1 MLPKRP
7 EISVLVATY
16 ALVSGSFA
24 DEKVKDTWWSW
35 KPLKEI
41 KVPVIDKTNP
51 IDRFIASKLKEHELL
66 MSEEADRRVLIRR
79 LYFDLWG
86 MPPTP
91 KEVNDFIKDSDPN
104 AYRKLVDKLLL
115 SPRYGERWARH
126 WLDVVHY
133 GETHGYDKDK
143 PRPNAWPYRDY
154 VIRAFNEDKPYSR
167 FIKEQIAGDLL
178 WPDTVDGIVA
188 TGFIS
193 AGPWDFI
200 GHAEVPETKIDGKVA
215 RHLDRDDMVTTT
227 MNTFTSLTV
236 QCAQC
241 HDHKRDPVTM
251 EHYYSLQS
259 VFAALDRADRPYDVN
274 SEIATKRQKLREE
287 KKKTE
292 QSIAAN
298 NKKIEA
304 SLSPEIVSLKKQIES
319 IENRLKA
326 TKGDQKGRSD
336 RYGYHSQVAS
346 AQGTTKWVQIDLGSQ
361 RKIDNVILAGAD
373 EYGFSDFG
381 FPHRFRLE
389 TSNDSEFSDSIII
402 ADNTGSDFQRPGS
415 KPVLFKGNESKA
427 RYVRLTATKLWSR
440 RMKGQPETN
449 DWIFAM
455 GEMAVISDKELL
467 KVKEVTALDSI
478 EGNKRWGKSNLTDGI
493 YGTHSL
499 ESLIG
504 SEKSQSNGYHSAFA
518 KEVNV
523 RKWVQIELPK
533 IQSIDKIVIYP
544 ARPTDFQ
551 DTPGFGF
558 PQRFKILLSD
568 REDME
573 GADIIVNETESDYA
587 NPGED
592 PVVFD
597 LDTKRARYIRLEAT
611 KLNHPQGSQGPML
624 ALSEMRIF
632 SGSEEISRNA
642 RVTSLDTIDSG
653 LWHRKNLV
661 DGYTS
666 RQLIVDD
673 VTEGLL
679 KLAKLKPD
687 ESENDLNKLRVRLK
701 DLQKSSIDPEL
712 IGENEKLTES
722 LASINSGL
730 NNLPKSKMVYAG
742 TVHSGSGTFK
752 GRGHTGGKPRDI
764 FVLHRGSVTDPRDP
778 VKPGTVPGIV
788 SGMPHQFKLPEE
800 HKEGDR
806 RIALAEWISHRDN
819 TLTWRSIVNRVWHYH
834 FGRGI
839 VDTPNDF
846 GRIGAKPTHPEL
858 LDWLAVWF
866 RDNGGS
872 IKDLHRLI
880 LNSETYKQVSDH
892 HPENATADI
901 SNKYLWRQNRRRLDA
916 ESLRDTVLY
925 VSGKMNLQMG
935 GPSFKDFVIEKPQH
949 SPHYQYHKYD
959 PDDPSTHRRSVY
971 RFIVRSQPQPFMD
984 TFDCA
989 DPSQLVDKRGETTT
1003 ALQALALLNNNFMVK
1018 MSERF
1023 AERIS
1028 GNSDP
1033 VRTAFELA
1041 LSRVPS
1047 MDELVLLRSYAQR
1060 HGLAATCRIIFNLNE
1075 FSFID

>member
-1 MLPKRP
+1 M
-7 EISVLVATY
+7 
-16 ALVSGSFA
+16 
-24 DEKVKDTWWSW
+24 
-35 KPLKEI
+35 
-41 KVPVIDKTNP
+41 
-51 IDRFIASKLKEHELL
+51 
-66 MSEEADRRVLIRR
+66 
-79 LYFDLWG
+79 
-86 MPPTP
+86 
-91 KEVNDFIKDSDPN
+91 
-104 AYRKLVDKLLL
+104 
-115 SPRYGERWARH
+115 
-126 WLDVVHY
+126 
-133 GETHGYDKDK
+133 
-143 PRPNAWPYRDY
+143 
-154 VIRAFNEDKPYSR
+154 
-167 FIKEQIAGDLL
+167 
-178 WPDTVDGIVA
+178 
-188 TGFIS
+188 
-193 AGPWDFI
+193 
-200 GHAEVPETKIDGKVA
+200 PETKIDGKVA

-259 VFAALDRADRPYDVN
+259 VFAALDRADRPYDVKSDIA
-274 SEIATKRQKLREE
+274 SERQKLGKE
-287 KKKTE
+287 KKQTE
-292 QSIAAN
+292 QIIAE
-298 NKKIEA
+298 NKKKIDA
-304 SLSPEIVSLKKQIES
+304 SRTPEIISLQNQIES
-319 IENRLKA
+319 IENKLKA
-326 TKGDQKGRSD
+326 AKGDQKGRSA

-346 AQGTTKWVQIDLGSQ
+346 VQGTKKWVQIDLGSQ
-361 RKIDNVILAGAD
+361 RKISSVVLAGAN

-389 TSNDSEFSDSIII
+389 MSNDSEFKESIII
-402 ADNTGSDFQRPGS
+402 SDNTGSDFPRPGS
-415 KPVLFKGNESKA
+415 KPVLLNGDGSKA

-440 RMKGQPETN
+440 RNKGQPETN

-455 GEMAVISDKELL
+455 GEMAVISNKELL
-467 KVKEVTALDSI
+467 EVKEVTALDSI
-478 EGNKRWGKSNLTDGI
+478 EGNERWGKSNLIDGI
-493 YGTHSL
+493 YGAHSL
-499 ESLIG
+499 NSLIG
-504 SEKSQSNGYHSAFA
+504 SEKSKSNGYHSAFA
-518 KEVNV
+518 KEVNT

-558 PQRFKILLSD
+558 PARFKILLSD
-568 REDME
+568 REDMT
-573 GADIIVNETESDYA
+573 GADIIINETDSDYV

-597 LDTKRARYIRLEAT
+597 IDTKSGRYLRLEAT
-611 KLNHPQGSQGPML
+611 KLNHPRGSGGPML

-632 SGSEEISRNA
+632 SGSEEIARNA
-642 RVTSLDTIDSG
+642 RVTSLDTINSG

-666 RQLIVDD
+666 RRLIVDD

-679 KLAKLKPD
+679 RLAKLKPN
-687 ESENDLNKLRVRLK
+687 ESENNLKELQVRLK
-701 DLQKSSIDPEL
+701 DLQKSSIDPKL
-712 IGENEKLTES
+712 IEEKERLAESLSIINEK
-722 LASINSGL
+722 ING
-730 NNLPKSKMVYAG
+730 LPKSKMVYAG

-764 FVLHRGSVTDPRDP
+764 FVLHRGEVTDPREP
-778 VKPGTVPGIV
+778 VSPGTVPGIV
-788 SGMPHQFKLPEE
+788 SGIPHQFKLPEE

-806 RIALAEWISHRDN
+806 RIALAEWISHKEN
-819 TLTWRSIVNRVWHYH
+819 TLTWRSIVNRIWHYH

-846 GRIGAKPTHPEL
+846 GRIGSKPTHPEL
-858 LDWLAVWF
+858 LDWLAIWF

-872 IKDLHRLI
+872 VKELHRLI
-880 LNSETYKQVSDH
+880 LNSDTYKQVSDYH
-892 HPENATADI
+892 RENALNDI

-916 ESLRDTVLY
+916 ESLRDTVLF
-925 VSGKMNLQMG
+925 VSGKMNFKMG

-959 PDDPSTHRRSVY
+959 PDDPLTHRRSVY

-1003 ALQALALLNNNFMVK
+1003 ALQALALLNNHFMVK
-1018 MSERF
+1018 MSQRF
-1023 AERIS
+1023 AENIS
-1028 GNSDP
+1028 KNPDP
-1033 VRTAFELA
+1033 VQLAFELA

-1047 MDELVLLRSYAQR
+1047 KDELVLLRSYSEQ